1 VSPLP
6 PSPSKATDPASASPG
21 WRGRAA
27 GFVSG
32 RGSLGNPGADLTRLP
47 IGLDPRG
54 LSLLEGVRAAL
65 AFGVIILLNEWLDW
79 PPLLTMAFAANLACF
94 ADTGGP
100 MRSRLV
106 VLTIFSVLGS
116 AIWSLFG
123 LIQPA
128 GPWLVVPIASLVIF
142 CCTYARVWGVQAQ
155 AAGNVLV
162 LVLCIALDRPLSGAQ
177 ALVVAGMFLAGGL
190 WATLLALVLWR
201 LHPYRPT
208 HRAVAEVWR
217 RLARLSGDLEA
228 LAMADDL
235 RLRAFDAHARA
246 HRRGVREAIEQARTL
261 IIDLARSRER
271 ISDRTAQALIRL
283 EAAEQLFAAL
293 IALSDLIEA
302 ESAAMRRR
310 RPRRLL
316 RRLRPL
322 LIVVSRAIRDD
333 TVLDLAH
340 LERAIVRGERGYAA
354 DPVLAGLAG
363 RIFDRLR
370 IGAKLS
376 TPDGYRPGGAL
387 MGRASLPL
395 GTRLLTPLRTN
406 FTVAS
411 ANLRHALRASVVTA
425 PALGATLIWSG
436 PFAHWL
442 TMTVVL
448 MMQPF
453 YAATWQRALERIG
466 GTVLG
471 GLFGAVL
478 AGIATT
484 PLALAALI
492 FPLSIVGFAAR
503 QVSYGFFIACL
514 TPLVVLLVEVL
525 EPGHGSWEVAGMRA
539 LFTLLGGFIAVV
551 SCLVLW
557 PIWEPDQ
564 VRIELRKAVKAH
576 ADFARAVL
584 SDPAEAER
592 SGAAGQ
598 AARATGLA
606 LNDLEAALA
615 RALQQPRAGRHPQV
629 ESAMVADATL
639 RRIGARLTA
648 LRYDSDRAASEAEGA
663 WAAWITA
670 TLAHLAAGEPATR
683 PPDGPRSD
691 ILRRLAS
698 QVELLAGT
706 LHPASAADGRD
717 GTGPD

>member
-1 VSPLP
+1 MAASPRLQ
-6 PSPSKATDPASASPG
+6 SKASDRSAARQTLT
-21 WRGRAA
+21 WRGRVA

-54 LSLLEGVRAAL
+54 LSLVEGVRAAF
-65 AFGVIILLNEWLDW
+65 AFGIVILLNEWVAW

-106 VLTIFSVLGS
+106 VLSIFSVLGS
-116 AIWSLFG
+116 VIWALFG

-128 GPWLVVPIASLVIF
+128 GPWCVVPIASMVIF
-142 CCTYARVWGVQAQ
+142 CCTYARIWGVQAQ

-162 LVLCIALDRPLSGAQ
+162 LVLCIALDRPLSGIQ
-177 ALVVAGMFLAGGL
+177 ALEVAGMFLAGGL

-228 LAMADDL
+228 LAIADDTQ
-235 RLRAFDAHARA
+235 LRAFDAHARA

-261 IIDLARSRER
+261 IVDLARSRER

-302 ESAAMRRR
+302 EPAASRRR

-333 TVLDLAH
+333 SILDLGR
-340 LERAIVRGERGYAA
+340 LERAIGRAERGYAA
-354 DPVLAGLAG
+354 DLALNELAS
-363 RIFDRLR
+363 RIFDRVR

-387 MGRASLPL
+387 LGHASLPL
-395 GTRLLTPLRTN
+395 GTRLLGPLRTN
-406 FTVAS
+406 FTFAS
-411 ANLRHALRASVVTA
+411 ANLRHAVRASVVTA

-448 MMQPF
+448 TMQPF

-492 FPLSIVGFAAR
+492 FPLSIIGFAAR

-539 LFTLLGGFIAVV
+539 LFTLLGGLIAVA

-564 VRIELRKAVKAH
+564 VRIELRKAVRAH
-576 ADFARAVL
+576 GEFARAIL
-584 SDPAEAER
+584 SRRMAAEPNSDAT
-592 SGAAGQ
+592 Q

-629 ESAMVADATL
+629 ELAMVADATL

-648 LRYDSDRAASEAEGA
+648 LRYASDIAESDADAA
-663 WAAWITA
+663 WIAWITA
-670 TLAHLAAGEPATR
+670 TLTRLAAGETATR
-683 PPDGPRSD
+683 PPEVPRSD
-691 ILRRLAS
+691 TLRRLAS
-698 QVELLAGT
+698 QVELLAET
-706 LHPASAADGRD
+706 LHPTPFGRNAD
-717 GTGPD
+717 PA